1 MQVLT
6 NGHIKLANIF
16 IDFKDFMVHLDI
28 FPGLY
33 SMSPILHSIVYFLN
47 FKRYGMSKASYSIL

>member
-16 IDFKDFMVHLDI
+16 IYFKDFMLHLDI

-33 SMSPILHSIVYFLN
+33 SMSPIFA
-47 FKRYGMSKASYSIL
+47 FYSIFSQL